1 MKSMTGYG
9 TASVKTSF
17 GTVTVELK
25 AVNQRFQECHIRLPH
40 HLLKCEEAIR
50 KQVKKQILRGKVDL
64 FVTIEQDA
72 TSLKKLTVDTAL
84 LDQYIEAANLIA
96 GRLSHGESQRLDAQ
110 SLLLHTEIATV
121 TLDTGERAEEMENA
135 ILEAVAL
142 ALASLNE
149 MRLQEGE
156 HLFQDIAES
165 LRQLALL
172 CDQVERQ
179 AASMLGDYQ
188 EKIKARLQEYLKE
201 VELDHDRLL
210 TEVALLA
217 DKADIREE
225 IVRLRSHLTQFDH
238 YFQLD
243 EAIGRRLDFLVQEM
257 NREVNTIGSKALDT
271 QIRQHVV
278 EMKGFIEKIKE
289 QVQNIE

>member
-1 MKSMTGYG
+1 MTGYG

-40 HLLKCEEAIR
+40 YLLKCEEAIR

-64 FVTIEQDA
+64 FVAVEDDA
-72 TSLKKLTVDTAL
+72 SSLKKLTVDTAL

-96 GRLSHGESQRLDAQ
+96 DRLPHSEPARLDAQ
-110 SLLLHTEIATV
+110 SLLLQTEIATV
-121 TLDTGERAEEMENA
+121 TLDTGEQAEEMENA

-156 HLFQDIAES
+156 HLFQDITES
-165 LRQLALL
+165 LWQLAGL
-172 CDQVERQ
+172 CDLVERQ
-179 AASMLGDYQ
+179 AAKMVGDYQ
-188 EKIKARLQEYLKE
+188 EKIKTRLQEYLKE
-201 VELDHDRLL
+201 VELDQDRLL
-210 TEVALLA
+210 TEVGLLA

-225 IVRLRSHLTQFDH
+225 IVRLRSHLSQFDH
-238 YFQLD
+238 YCQLD
-243 EAIGRRLDFLVQEM
+243 EAVGRRLDFLVQEM